1 MKAIL
6 VLRSLIFYL
15 GYALSLLLFTPLCL
29 LFGWLLPI
37 RARYS
42 VFVLW
47 NRFTIA
53 WLRLSC
59 GVRFELEGEENLPPA
74 PYIMVSNHQSPWETI
89 FLYYRFVPL
98 CAIHKKELLSIPL
111 FGWAL
116 AMLRPIAIDRSKR
129 HEARATLLTQGQ
141 ARLKQG
147 IAILVFPEGTR
158 LDPGQEKNYSYGAA
172 ELAISNGVPMVAVAH
187 NAGLF
192 WPAHRLVKN
201 PGTIRVRISQ
211 ALPTVGREAR
221 ELTRELQQWTRS
233 SLADFDKA

>member
-98 CAIHKKELLSIPL
+98 CAILKKELLSIPL

-116 AMLRPIAIDRSKR
+116 
-129 HEARATLLTQGQ
+129 
-141 ARLKQG
+141 
-147 IAILVFPEGTR
+147 
-158 LDPGQEKNYSYGAA
+158 
-172 ELAISNGVPMVAVAH
+172 
-187 NAGLF
+187 
-192 WPAHRLVKN
+192 
-201 PGTIRVRISQ
+201 
-211 ALPTVGREAR
+211 
-221 ELTRELQQWTRS
+221 
-233 SLADFDKA
+233 